1 MTPQNNNDDILSFE
15 IKRQP
20 SKTYRIGEGCIN
32 GICDD
37 LEAVKQAI
45 YLILNIER
53 YKFAIYSFNYGIEL
67 NDLYGQPKSFVIP
80 ELERRIKEALCQDD
94 RIESVDDFNF
104 EINKNEIHTTFTVH
118 SIYGDI
124 EEKKVVAI

>member
-1 MTPQNNNDDILSFE
+1 MIPQNNNDDILSFE
-15 IKRQP
+15 VKRQP
-20 SKTYRIGEGCIN
+20 SKTYRIGKCCIT

-37 LEAVKQAI
+37 LESVKQAI

-124 EEKKVVAI
+124 KEKKVVAI